1 MIMFSCIRIQLRFLT
16 WIPIVVVLAIT
27 SCSEP
32 GVNTRTQVPPNPTRP
47 GIHCY
52 EPPPAAARTAKTDIK
67 VDAAVQALEPI
78 IKGAGGFSRDTQIQ
92 KLREVSE
99 EVNGFEVIEFR
110 ICNAA
115 ASGQVTQEQYGRLL
129 ELAMNAKLTG
139 RESGDASQSGK
150 DTALYVIRTKMPNIL
165 NQSVFNL
172 AGEAF
177 EFELRPDGESP
188 LPATVLPTPIEK
200 TLLLKFSIP
209 LRLFGRLLPLVAIKK
224 PIELPANSIPVMI
237 SGAFQDIE
245 WESVPSENAT
255 GLTHTE
261 PTIITK
267 DEAHQANALAMS
279 FDSNNLYRRV
289 RTTIE
294 SCGKLYKSYGGKFNH
309 DELNQYYNFF
319 ERLSSLR
326 LPLKLVNDFFGAYIV
341 EAYEHPETARYIRGF
356 RNTGQET
363 ALSEFESLAKRLKAQ
378 FPERKDLAREYSRSC
393 ARL

>member
-1 MIMFSCIRIQLRFLT
+1 MFSLQIRLRFLA
-16 WIPIVVVLAIT
+16 WIPIVVLLAMT

-32 GVNTRTQVPPNPTRP
+32 GLDTRTQIPPNAARP
-47 GIHCY
+47 NIHCY
-52 EPPPAAARTAKTDIK
+52 EPPPAAARTAKSDIK

-78 IKGAGGFSRDTQIQ
+78 IKGAAAFSRDTQIQ

-139 RESGDASQSGK
+139 RESGDASQSGR

-165 NQSVFNL
+165 NQSVFKL

-209 LRLFGRLLPLVAIKK
+209 LRLFGKPLPLVIVKK
-224 PIELPANSIPVMI
+224 PIELSTNSRPVLI

-245 WESVPSENAT
+245 WDSAPSENAT
-255 GLTHTE
+255 GSTRTE
-261 PTIITK
+261 PTITTK
-267 DEAHQANALAMS
+267 DEAHQANELAVS

-319 ERLSSLR
+319 ERLSSLG

-363 ALSEFESLAKRLKAQ
+363 ALSDFESLATKLKAHY
-378 FPERKDLAREYSRSC
+378 PERKDLARQYGRTC
-393 ARL
+393 VNP